1 MDYMRRLISIFTGVL
16 FLSGCAHI
24 VSKNLRDMTDKE
36 APLSQVFQDPESGTG
51 RIVILGGI
59 IASASNRREGTYIE
73 VVEKPLDYRG
83 RPQGTDRSL
92 GRFLVIHQSYL
103 DPVIYT
109 EGRAI
114 TVAGKVLGK
123 KEKPLEEMLYSYPL
137 IQAMEIHLIKR
148 GDVIPIHLGIGV
160 GVAVD

>member
-1 MDYMRRLISIFTGVL
+1 MKRLISIVTGIL
-16 FLSGCAHI
+16 FLSGCAHV
-24 VSKNLRDMTDKE
+24 VSKNLRDIADKDI
-36 APLSQVFQDPESGTG
+36 PLAELFQNPENYTG
-51 RIVILGGI
+51 KIIILGGI
-59 IASASNRREGTYIE
+59 IASASNTREGTYIE

-92 GRFLVIHQSYL
+92 GRFLVVHQSYL

-123 KEKPLEEMLYSYPL
+123 KERPLQEMLYSYPL

-148 GDVIPIHLGIGV
+148 GDILPIHLGIGV

>member
-1 MDYMRRLISIFTGVL
+1 MEYMRRLIAILTGIL
-16 FLSGCAHI
+16 FLSGCAHV
-24 VSKNLRDMTDKE
+24 VSKNLRDITDKE
-36 APLSQVFQDPESGTG
+36 VPLSHLFQNPENYTG
-51 RIVILGGI
+51 KIIILGGI

-73 VVEKPLDYRG
+73 VVEKLLDYRG
-83 RPQGTDRSL
+83 RPKVTDQSL
-92 GRFLVIHQSYL
+92 GRFLIVHQSYL

-123 KEKPLEEMLYSYPL
+123 KENLLQEMLYSYPL

-148 GDVIPIHLGIGV
+148 GDVLPIHIGIGV
-160 GVAVD
+160 GVSVD